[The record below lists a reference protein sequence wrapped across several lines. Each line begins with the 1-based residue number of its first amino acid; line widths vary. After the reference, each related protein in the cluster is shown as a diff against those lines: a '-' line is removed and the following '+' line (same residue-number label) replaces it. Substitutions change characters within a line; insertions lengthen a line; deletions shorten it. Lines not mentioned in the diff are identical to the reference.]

1 LDKLEENM
9 PLYNIEANFRA
20 ILKKHVLQILQN
32 QKAYWKKRYTMRWT
46 KLVDESTK
54 FFHVAS
60 TERFR
65 INTITSLDLA
75 DETMATSH
83 PGKATIIWEEFRK
96 RLEDSFQTEM
106 HFNLQNL
113 VEHHDLQQLDQQIT
127 HEEIDE
133 IVKHLPLDK
142 APGPDGFNGAFLKKC
157 WPIIKDIYQLCFDFF
172 HHSGDIQ
179 PINNAFIT
187 LVPKVN
193 NPTSVNDYM
202 PISLINCVTKIIT
215 KVLGNRL

>member
-1 LDKLEENM
+1 MRVPSSFMLL
-9 PLYNIEANFRA
+9 
-20 ILKKHVLQILQN
+20 LQKDSESIQLQAWILQMK
-32 QKAYWKKRYTMRWT
+32 QWQLLT
-46 KLVDESTK
+46 L
-54 FFHVAS
+54 
-60 TERFR
+60 ERQ
-65 INTITSLDLA
+65 LLY
-75 DETMATSH
+75 
-83 PGKATIIWEEFRK
+83 GKNSGK
-96 RLEDSFQTEM
+96 RLEDSIQTEM

-215 KVLGNRL
+215 KVLGNRLQKVIIPLIHKN